1 MASYNDI
8 VFLDGRMVHKVTE
21 LCHSLQPIGI
31 DGFIATMK
39 THVHLIVE
47 NFLKVATLG
56 RLFNPWR
63 IDLSVSWSDGK
74 RIWIPTEDR

>member
-8 VFLDGRMVHKVTE
+8 VFLDGRMVHKVTK
-21 LCHSLQPIGI
+21 LSHSLQSIGV

-47 NFLKVATLG
+47 YFLKVATLG
-56 RLFNPWR
+56 RLFNP
-63 IDLSVSWSDGK
+63 
-74 RIWIPTEDR
+74 